1 MAPTP
6 EPYRIFNDSLRTESA
21 TAYLSTFSSFLCLPP
36 EIRTRIWKECIP
48 AHRFI
53 RVCLD
58 NPLTESLLDLYT
70 SKNELGNIVSGWPYR
85 MNSVGSKEWS
95 PDVLTRVSREASA
108 VFRSV
113 YRVRMPLPVN
123 GSDDSAKSLYICP
136 ETDILWINCDNNTRI
151 MPVFVA
157 FLHDLVA
164 YDPKRIGVAHLALGG
179 TNSGEAQELAGINP
193 RDLAPSARD
202 SLVRLLSSSLQTFYP
217 VIEPTMEGRCML
229 GVMSWPTGQFH
240 HNRSVPIFP
249 ATQYYARL
257 ERDPREI
264 RADLGHVAVGMD
276 PRRTVY
282 LWNRFKANFGAT
294 RNIHVRYILTLLGH
308 QHAGVGSRA
317 EFVNLL
323 QRLDD
328 WMAEWAL
335 RLGQRVWGERMTEG
349 EYESQ
354 RTSLPQVAGI
364 WSFPPEALGD
374 VPGLSETKYMRTV
387 EWEPKVV
394 KDLSGFVPELWFFN
408 LS

>member
-6 EPYRIFNDSLRTESA
+6 EPYRIFNDSLRTEPA
-21 TAYLSTFSSFLCLPP
+21 TAYLSTFSPFLRLPP

-48 AHRFI
+48 THRFI
-53 RVCLD
+53 RVCLE
-58 NPLTESLLDLYT
+58 NPLTESLLDLYI
-70 SKNELGNIVSGWPYR
+70 SKNELGNIVSGCPYR
-85 MNSVGSKEWS
+85 VNAADSKEWS
-95 PDVLTRVSREASA
+95 PDVLIRVSREASA
-108 VFRSV
+108 AFRSV
-113 YRVRMPLPVN
+113 YRVRIPLPVK
-123 GSDDSAKSLYICP
+123 GSDGSAKSLYICP
-136 ETDILWINCDNNTRI
+136 ERDILWVTCDQNTRI
-151 MPVFVA
+151 MPMFVA
-157 FLHDLVA
+157 FLHDVVA
-164 YDPKRIGVAHLALGG
+164 YDPKGIGVAHLALGG
-179 TNSGEAQELAGINP
+179 TNSGEAQELAGIDP
-193 RDLAPSARD
+193 RDLASPARD
-202 SLVRLLSSSLQTFYP
+202 SLARLLSSSLQTFYP

-229 GVMSWPTGQFH
+229 SVMSWPTGQFH

-249 ATQYYARL
+249 RTQYYTRL
-257 ERDPREI
+257 ECDPRAI

-282 LWNRFKANFGAT
+282 LWNRFKANFGET
-294 RNIHVRYILTLLGH
+294 RHIDVRYILTLLEH
-308 QHAGVGSRA
+308 QHPGVGSRA

-328 WMAEWAL
+328 WMAEWAP

-349 EYESQ
+349 EYEGQ

-364 WSFPPEALGD
+364 WSFPPEALGE

-387 EWEPKVV
+387 EWEPKIV